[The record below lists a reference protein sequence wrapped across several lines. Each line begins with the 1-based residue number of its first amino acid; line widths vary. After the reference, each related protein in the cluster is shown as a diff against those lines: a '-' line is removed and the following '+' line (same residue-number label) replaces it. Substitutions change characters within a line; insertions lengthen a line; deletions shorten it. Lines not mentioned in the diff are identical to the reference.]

1 MWFASKNWKHGCTA
15 SYQIEIHGQLAS
27 WIYHLYDNNHCWA
40 TMVSFIRVGD
50 LVGAVAYLVFSVSL
64 RDTKNKKLMQ
74 TIDDAIEFYDGK
86 NDSEKFG

>member
-1 MWFASKNWKHGCTA
+1 
-15 SYQIEIHGQLAS
+15 
-27 WIYHLYDNNHCWA
+27 
-40 TMVSFIRVGD
+40 MVSFIRVGD

>member
-1 MWFASKNWKHGCTA
+1 MWIIGKNRKHGCTT
-15 SYQIEIHGQLAS
+15 SYQIEIRRQLAA
-27 WIYHLYDNNHCWA
+27 WYHNLYDDNHCW
-40 TMVSFIRVGD
+40 TTLVSFIQDFQDYFIRN
-50 LVGAVAYLVFSVSL
+50 FSVSL